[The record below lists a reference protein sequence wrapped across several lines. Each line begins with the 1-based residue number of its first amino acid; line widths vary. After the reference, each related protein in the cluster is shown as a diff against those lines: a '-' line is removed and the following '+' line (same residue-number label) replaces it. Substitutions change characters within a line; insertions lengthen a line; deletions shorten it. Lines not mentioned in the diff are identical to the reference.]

1 MRAVT
6 EVQRIPTDGA
16 CVAASSAPPLTERST
31 HNGRRHRGRLLRAVP
46 PRVVVHF
53 CRRDQRRQP
62 AYHTICAGARG
73 PCAKTIKTNCESERA
88 HLHVRVV
95 CQSQATHTRLRD
107 EINRSRESAPHG
119 QTVQHAR
126 TRSQLV
132 ALRASLMEAH
142 INGMLLAADGA
153 SQPS

>member
-1 MRAVT
+1 MGSEMCIRDSNLRRRSRSVRQNNKNKELARASV
-6 EVQRIPTDGA
+6 
-16 CVAASSAPPLTERST
+16 LT
-31 HNGRRHRGRLLRAVP
+31 
-46 PRVVVHF
+46 
-53 CRRDQRRQP
+53 CM
-62 AYHTICAGARG
+62 C
-73 PCAKTIKTNCESERA
+73 
-88 HLHVRVV
+88 V